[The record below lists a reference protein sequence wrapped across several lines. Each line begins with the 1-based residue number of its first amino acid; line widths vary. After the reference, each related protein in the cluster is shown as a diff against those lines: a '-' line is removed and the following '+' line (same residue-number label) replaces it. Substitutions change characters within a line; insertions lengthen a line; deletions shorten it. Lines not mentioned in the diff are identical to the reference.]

1 MYFVE
6 LSRQAMKDRK
16 LLKAAGLEEKAK
28 NLLKIIACDPFQYP
42 PPYEILSRNLR
53 GNISR
58 RINVQHRLV
67 YDVIENSE
75 NLLSPDGTS
84 YEGIIRVKRMWTH
97 YE

>member
-16 LLKAAGLEEKAK
+16 LLKAAGLEEKVK
-28 NLLKIIACDPFQYP
+28 TLLNIIALDPFHYL

-75 NLLSPDGTS
+75 NLLSPDGTP
-84 YEGIIRVKRMWTH
+84 YEGIVRVKRMWTH